1 MGAREPGLEV
11 DRAAEQRLG
20 LGETRRRKSPQVV
33 EAALVAVPSVEALRR
48 LAVCD
53 LLLVARELGLD
64 HRRDL
69 LRHRILDVEDV
80 GEVEVVDLG
89 PELGPG
95 LGGDEPGRDAHALAV
110 PPDAAL
116 DEVAHA
122 ERRPKRPGVDL
133 AATGGRRVAGHHR
146 EPAVAAEEAD
156 HVLGEAIGEVLVL
169 QVLAEVLE
177 RHHRDRRLAVLL
189 VRRRR
194 QERGSQRRTPRLAGV
209 PLASRPEV
217 GASSESSVASAT
229 KRNPRLWKVRMK
241 I

>member
-1 MGAREPGLEV
+1 M
-11 DRAAEQRLG
+11 
-20 LGETRRRKSPQVV
+20 KSPQVV

-48 LAVCD
+48 LAVRD
-53 LLLVARELGLD
+53 LLLVAREFGLD

-189 VRRRR
+189 VRRGGESGDRS
-194 QERGSQRRTPRLAGV
+194 GGRLGL
-209 PLASRPEV
+209 PASPSPPSGG